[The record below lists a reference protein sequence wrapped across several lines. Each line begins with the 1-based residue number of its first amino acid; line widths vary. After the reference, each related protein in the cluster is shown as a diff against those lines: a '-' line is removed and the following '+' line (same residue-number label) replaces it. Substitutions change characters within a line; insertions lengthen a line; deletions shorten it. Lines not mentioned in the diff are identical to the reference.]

1 MLERAKVKIEIDEE
15 MFKLLEARESLEQ
28 LNTAPKTQDSGEKIS
43 SATAN
48 EKLAKINIDIK
59 TRKLN
64 EIDDEIWNLRENKL
78 FEGFKEQKDMLVD
91 YNNLIKPKI
100 SLKNNDNE
108 DVEFYLKG
116 IIIKSG
122 SRLGGHYWE
131 LFKSK

>member
-1 MLERAKVKIEIDEE
+1 MYKPKTTMERKLFKQKMLERAKVKIEIDEE

-64 EIDDEIWNLRENKL
+64 EIDAEIWNLRENKL

-91 YNNLIKPKI
+91 YNNLIKPSI
-100 SLKNNDNE
+100 NIFLPT
-108 DVEFYLKG
+108 
-116 IIIKSG
+116 
-122 SRLGGHYWE
+122 
-131 LFKSK
+131 FK